1 MQILSI
7 CTKYLPKLL
16 SGQKVQHIQSDGIKK
31 CAQEST
37 IKEPKLKTF
46 EVESLQPKPYIK
58 QTNNLSLQLMD
69 LNLILLQSMFTPEVP
84 KHPACLSIWLESLFE
99 HIDYR
104 VTVVKNDPRNRKKEK
119 NGAPQNWFFSASM
132 SLHLF
137 EWLSLSSTV
146 SITY

>member
-1 MQILSI
+1 MI
-7 CTKYLPKLL
+7 P
-16 SGQKVQHIQSDGIKK
+16 GINNQR
-31 CAQEST
+31 AQT
-37 IKEPKLKTF
+37 L
-46 EVESLQPKPYIK
+46 Y
-58 QTNNLSLQLMD
+58 QTNKQSIFSNL
-69 LNLILLQSMFTPEVP
+69 NLQSMFTPEVP

-137 EWLSLSSTV
+137 EWLSLSSSQYYILKGLQSKT
-146 SITY
+146 SSKNCSKRYPKSCLKNCPKNCQKIGSFQHQ

>member
-1 MQILSI
+1 
-7 CTKYLPKLL
+7 
-16 SGQKVQHIQSDGIKK
+16 
-31 CAQEST
+31 
-37 IKEPKLKTF
+37 
-46 EVESLQPKPYIK
+46 
-58 QTNNLSLQLMD
+58 MD

-137 EWLSLSSTV
+137 EWLSLSS
-146 SITY
+146 SQYYILKGLQS

>member
-1 MQILSI
+1 MRPGINNQRAQ
-7 CTKYLPKLL
+7 TKD
-16 SGQKVQHIQSDGIKK
+16 IR
-31 CAQEST
+31 CR
-37 IKEPKLKTF
+37 
-46 EVESLQPKPYIK
+46 ESLAQTVY
-58 QTNNLSLQLMD
+58 QTNKQSIFSNL
-69 LNLILLQSMFTPEVP
+69 NLQSMFTPEVP

>member
-1 MQILSI
+1 MR
-7 CTKYLPKLL
+7 P
-16 SGQKVQHIQSDGIKK
+16 GIKNQR
-31 CAQEST
+31 AQT
-37 IKEPKLKTF
+37 KDLRCR
-46 EVESLQPKPYIK
+46 ESLAQTLYQTNK
-58 QTNNLSLQLMD
+58 QTNNLSLQLID

>member
-1 MQILSI
+1 MVKNDLRNPKKFLMPPKKLVTNRARIWIAGFEYHRATDWDYENKQ
-7 CTKYLPKLL
+7 YLN
-16 SGQKVQHIQSDGIKK
+16 
-31 CAQEST
+31 
-37 IKEPKLKTF
+37 F
-46 EVESLQPKPYIK
+46 
-58 QTNNLSLQLMD
+58 
-69 LNLILLQSMFTPEVP
+69 LNMFTPEVP

-137 EWLSLSSTV
+137 EWLSLSS
-146 SITY
+146 SQYYILKGLQS

>member
-1 MQILSI
+1 
-7 CTKYLPKLL
+7 
-16 SGQKVQHIQSDGIKK
+16 
-31 CAQEST
+31 
-37 IKEPKLKTF
+37 
-46 EVESLQPKPYIK
+46 
-58 QTNNLSLQLMD
+58 
-69 LNLILLQSMFTPEVP
+69 MFTPEVP

-137 EWLSLSSTV
+137 EWLSRSSPFLEKIWLEWLFTT
-146 SITY
+146 SSGGT